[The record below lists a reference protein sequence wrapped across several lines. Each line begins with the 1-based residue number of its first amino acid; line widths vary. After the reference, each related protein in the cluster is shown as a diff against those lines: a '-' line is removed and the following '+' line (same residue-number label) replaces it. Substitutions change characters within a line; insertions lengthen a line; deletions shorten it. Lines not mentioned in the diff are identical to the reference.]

1 MPYYF
6 NVMNALP
13 NSKVW
18 KLPQYYSLGYLPAN
32 FSITEIVHYW
42 LCVTILE
49 FDRTQ
54 ILSPY

>member
-6 NVMNALP
+6 NVMNTLP

-32 FSITEIVHYW
+32 FSITEIVHY
-42 LCVTILE
+42 
-49 FDRTQ
+49 
-54 ILSPY
+54 